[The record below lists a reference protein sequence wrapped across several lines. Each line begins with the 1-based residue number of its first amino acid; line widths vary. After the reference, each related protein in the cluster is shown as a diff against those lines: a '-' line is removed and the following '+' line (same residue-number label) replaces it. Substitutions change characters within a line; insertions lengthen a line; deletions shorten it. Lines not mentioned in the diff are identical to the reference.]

1 MLHCYCTAITTS
13 KQMVLR
19 WEPVSST
26 YSVYSERTKGNGLKL
41 RQWRFRLVIGK
52 KCFIVKVVRLQNR
65 LARDMV
71 ESPSLEAFKKRL
83 DLVLGG
89 VV

>member
-1 MLHCYCTAITTS
+1 
-13 KQMVLR
+13 MVLR
-19 WEPVSST
+19 REPVSST
-26 YSVYSERTKGNGLKL
+26 YSAYSERTKGNGLKL
-41 RQWRFRLVIGK
+41 RQRRFRLVIGK
-52 KCFIVKVVRLQNR
+52 KYFIVKVVRLQNG
-65 LARDMV
+65 LARDMA